1 MTTVS
6 NIAIGA
12 HLAGNAA
19 AKARHGMNEAIA
31 RLSNGVRGMYGGDAA
46 GWHQGSNYELK
57 VKVLT

>member
-19 AKARHGMNEAIA
+19 ANNQKEWRPESWIQTL
-31 RLSNGVRGMYGGDAA
+31 LSLQRI
-46 GWHQGSNYELK
+46 
-57 VKVLT
+57 